1 MNDDV
6 LQHVI
11 DCQQALLT
19 ALDARD
25 PSRIEQATE
34 RLAAAVATAKGVDV
48 WRPTPARREQVEH
61 ALKQSDAARI
71 RVNILTDWTR
81 QRIERLAQLR
91 GEQPAQTYA
100 RPRNAGNSGAADKLA
115 R

>member
-6 LQHVI
+6 LQRVI
-11 DCQQALLT
+11 DCQQALLA

-25 PSRIEQATE
+25 AQAIEAASAQ
-34 RLAAAVATAKGVDV
+34 LAAAVAAAKGVAV
-48 WRPTPARREQVEH
+48 WRPSRESRDQLEH

-91 GEQPAQTYA
+91 GDQSAQTYA
-100 RPRNAGNSGAADKLA
+100 RPRNAGRSGIADQLA